1 MAKNIA
7 LEITLNGV
15 QKSISSLQDF
25 EKELQKLQDEL
36 GITTQESTKAF
47 DTMSSE
53 IQQVTQDFDKLTENI
68 QDVNFE
74 ETVDQFTQVGDAIT
88 DTFGQAQTAIQEF
101 GAETDIVGE
110 TAKKALNETSKAS
123 FSLSG
128 SLKDMG
134 DKFSQIPGPVGQLA
148 QGITGLGTAFKIL
161 IANPVGIFLAG
172 IALVFTTL
180 YKALTSTEKGL
191 FKFREL
197 MGALQGVL
205 DPVMK
210 LLQSIA
216 MVLVDGVLAGIEA
229 VQKGLELLGFEK
241 FAQASRDA
249 RDLAK
254 AINEVEE
261 AEGDLNVERAKQ
273 NKELAET
280 REILSDTNIS
290 LAERRKALEEVRKS
304 EENLASR
311 EVQLAEK
318 RLANIREEIKQK
330 GASLE
335 LNDREEQALI
345 ALFNTQQNQAA
356 VRRKNI
362 KADQALVREGE
373 AEQKRLETEKAQ
385 RQKEIA
391 DKRKSQIE
399 ETKKLAIEGLTAELE
414 LQKQLRKEITVPIPE
429 PAIIT
434 SLKSIRDNQKSLT
447 EQFKKPTFKDLL
459 DELKTVIPPYEQA
472 ADTVDNFGKMYES
485 ARKQLSK
492 GAQGSREDF
501 EIISKNLKNAFTD
514 AFIKGNITKP
524 ALDAFKE
531 IVEAYDVVNQ
541 NLNLAGDGGLFDAKK
556 YYEVFKDF
564 AIVNGVIIEEFN
576 EDGVLVQ
583 AKTKKSYEKAV
594 GDFEA
599 FQMGMTENIK
609 KFYREN
615 DENVK
620 KLVDIGATEEAKKL
634 VEQLTQTYLENLKIT
649 STSVIKSEQEI
660 RKFYD
665 NARKLQQERQK
676 DETLST
682 LGFIANNTE
691 IILKELI
698 ETVGLAEGVTEQAF
712 RDLVMG
718 IIGSKELTEDEL
730 NALSELYKKF
740 YKQVDDERQ
749 KDVDKENEAAK
760 KKREAQLNNIQ
771 ALSQQLGEVSSTLS
785 QFSDLALE
793 KLAQDEQIALE
804 SIVGTNEEANQ
815 KRLELAQQYEGKR
828 RQIEKQTRIQE
839 LEFARIQAV
848 AEGAVAIIRSAS
860 TPILIPLT
868 TALVAAQVALIS
880 AQIGQARSLQRGGML
895 QMGGLLEGPSH
906 EQGGI
911 RFGQMG
917 LELEG
922 GESVINRVST
932 AQYGSLLST
941 INQAGGGRPLVSSGF
956 DDSRLLEALAK
967 QRSEPIRAYVLEQEI
982 TNKQAVS
989 SRLESLS
996 TL

>member
-1 MAKNIA
+1 MARNIA
-7 LEITLNGV
+7 LEVTLGGV

-25 EKELQKLQDEL
+25 EKELQKLQEEL
-36 GITTQESTKAF
+36 GITSQDSLKAF
-47 DTMSSE
+47 DMMSSE

-74 ETVDQFTQVGDAIT
+74 ETVDQFTGVGDAIT
-88 DTFGQAQTAIQEF
+88 ETFGQAQNAIQEF
-101 GAETDIVGE
+101 GAESDIVGE

-134 DKFSQIPGPVGQLA
+134 EKFSQIPGPVGQLA
-148 QGITGLGTAFKIL
+148 QGVTGLGTAFKIL

-216 MVLVDGVLAGIEA
+216 LVLVDGVLAGIEA

-249 RDLAK
+249 RELARS
-254 AINEVEE
+254 INEVEE

-304 EENLASR
+304 EESLAAR

-318 RLANIREEIKQK
+318 RLANIREEIEQK
-330 GASLE
+330 GASEE
-335 LNDREEQALI
+335 LNTREENALI

-373 AEQKRLETEKAQ
+373 AEQKRLETEREQ
-385 RQKEIA
+385 RQKEAA
-391 DKRKSQIE
+391 DKRKAQIE
-399 ETKKLAIEGLTAELE
+399 ETKRLTLDALNKELSIY
-414 LQKQLRKEITVPIPE
+414 KEIVFVISAPIPE
-429 PAIIT
+429 PAVIT
-434 SLKSIRDNQKSLT
+434 ELRKIGETQNSLIQQFKRPLFADLLKDFENVVPPVTEATNAVDKFGKLYTQSRKELSMAAQKSEIEFEKVSRKLN
-447 EQFKKPTFKDLL
+447 EDFLNAFAVGDISKEALDGFRDIDKAYRSLNQQIFKTGETLFDPTKFYSLYRDVKVVNGEIINDVDKLGNVSRAITTKSFEDATGDLL
-459 DELKTVIPPYEQA
+459 VYENELRKAY
-472 ADTVDNFGKMYES
+472 GES
-485 ARKQLSK
+485 
-492 GAQGSREDF
+492 
-501 EIISKNLKNAFTD
+501 I
-514 AFIKGNITKP
+514 IKGN
-524 ALDAFKE
+524 KE
-531 IVEAYDVVNQ
+531 IADGLKQNDPVIQKQFTGLIDTYIKGIKDTSDSIIKQEQQISKFYSDSASLQAERQKKQTLSTIGFIGSQTDLILNELVNSV
-541 NLNLAGDGGLFDAKK
+541 GL
-556 YYEVFKDF
+556 V
-564 AIVNGVIIEEFN
+564 
-576 EDGVLVQ
+576 DGV
-583 AKTKKSYEKAV
+583 
-594 GDFEA
+594 
-599 FQMGMTENIK
+599 
-609 KFYREN
+609 
-615 DENVK
+615 
-620 KLVDIGATEEAKKL
+620 TEEAFDNL
-634 VEQLTQTYLENLKIT
+634 VK
-649 STSVIKSEQEI
+649 
-660 RKFYD
+660 
-665 NARKLQQERQK
+665 
-676 DETLST
+676 
-682 LGFIANNTE
+682 NT
-691 IILKELI
+691 ID
-698 ETVGLAEGVTEQAF
+698 TTN
-712 RDLVMG
+712 
-718 IIGSKELTEDEL
+718 LTEEEL
-730 NALSELYKKF
+730 DALTILYQQF
-740 YKQVDDERQ
+740 YEKLNGYRKQ
-749 KDVDKENEAAK
+749 DVDNEKQAQKE
-760 KKREAQLNNIQ
+760 KREAQLNNIQ

-793 KLAQDEQIALE
+793 TLAQQEEDALE
-804 SIVGTNEEANQ
+804 GIVGTTEQANQ

-828 RQIEKQTRIQE
+828 RELEKQTRIQE
-839 LEFARIQAV
+839 LEFARVQAI
-848 AEGAVAIIRSAS
+848 AEGAVAVIRSAAN
-860 TPILIPLT
+860 PILTPLT
-868 TALVAAQVALIS
+868 VALVAAQVSLIS
-880 AQIGQARSLQRGGML
+880 QQIQQARSLQRGGML
-895 QMGGLLEGPSH
+895 QFGGLLEGPSH

-911 RFGQMG
+911 RLGQMG
-917 LELEG
+917 IELEG
-922 GESVINRVST
+922 GEAVINRVST

-941 INQAGGGRPLVSSGF
+941 INQAGGGRPLVSTGF

>member
-15 QKSISSLQDF
+15 QKSISSLKDF

-36 GITTQESTKAF
+36 GITTQDSTKAF

-53 IQQVTQDFDKLTENI
+53 ILQVTQDFDKLTENI

-74 ETVDQFTQVGDAIT
+74 QAVDQFTGVGDAIT
-88 DTFGQAQTAIQEF
+88 ETFGQAQNAIQEF

-110 TAKKALNETSKAS
+110 TAKKALQETSKAS
-123 FSLSG
+123 FNVSD

-134 DKFSQIPGPVGQLA
+134 DKFSKIPGPIGQVA
-148 QGITGLGTAFKIL
+148 QSVSGLGQAFKIL
-161 IANPVGIFLAG
+161 LANPVGIFLAG

-216 MVLVDGVLAGIEA
+216 LVLVDGVLAGIEA

-249 RDLAK
+249 KDLARS
-254 AINEVEE
+254 INEVEE

-304 EENLASR
+304 EESLAAR

-330 GASLE
+330 GASEE
-335 LNDREEQALI
+335 LNTREENALI

-373 AEQKRLETEKAQ
+373 AEQKRLEAERVQ
-385 RQKEIA
+385 RQKEAA
-391 DKRKSQIE
+391 DRRKAQIE
-399 ETKKLAIEGLTAELE
+399 ETKRLTVEALNVELNKL
-414 LQKQLRKEITVPIPE
+414 KEIRFVISAPIPE
-429 PAIIT
+429 PAVLSELRKIGDT
-434 SLKSIRDNQKSLT
+434 QNSLIQ
-447 EQFKKPTFKDLL
+447 QFKRPLFADLL
-459 DELKTVIPPYEQA
+459 KDFENVVPPVTEA
-472 ADTVDNFGKMYES
+472 TNAVDKFGKLYTQSRRE
-485 ARKQLSK
+485 LSMAAQK
-492 GAQGSREDF
+492 GEIEFDRVSKKLNEDF
-501 EIISKNLKNAFTD
+501 LNAFAVGDISKE
-514 AFIKGNITKP
+514 
-524 ALDAFKE
+524 ALDAFRDIDK
-531 IVEAYDVVNQ
+531 AYRS
-541 NLNLAGDGGLFDAKK
+541 LNEQLFSTGQILFDPQKFYSLYRDVK
-556 YYEVFKDF
+556 
-564 AIVNGVIIEEFN
+564 IVNGEIINDVDKLGNVSRAITTKTFEDATGDLLTYEN
-576 EDGVLVQ
+576 ELRKAYGESIIKGNKAIADGLKQNDPEVKKQ
-583 AKTKKSYEKAV
+583 FKTLIDDYIN
-594 GDFEA
+594 G
-599 FQMGMTENIK
+599 IK
-609 KFYREN
+609 LTSDSIIKQEQQISKFYSDSAALQTERQ
-615 DENVK
+615 K
-620 KLVDIGATEEAKKL
+620 KQTISTIGFIGSQTDLILNELVNSVGLVDGITEEAFDNL
-634 VEQLTQTYLENLKIT
+634 V
-649 STSVIKSEQEI
+649 
-660 RKFYD
+660 
-665 NARKLQQERQK
+665 
-676 DETLST
+676 
-682 LGFIANNTE
+682 NNT
-691 IILKELI
+691 ID
-698 ETVGLAEGVTEQAF
+698 TTN
-712 RDLVMG
+712 
-718 IIGSKELTEDEL
+718 LTEEEL
-730 NALSELYKKF
+730 DALTILYQQF
-740 YKQVDDERQ
+740 YEKLNQYRKQ
-749 KDVDKENEAAK
+749 DVDNEKEAQKE
-760 KKREAQLNNIQ
+760 KRESQLNNIQ
-771 ALSQQLGEVSSTLS
+771 SLSQQLGEVSSTLR
-785 QFSDLALE
+785 QFSDLT
-793 KLAQDEQIALE
+793 LE
-804 SIVGTNEEANQ
+804 SLAIQEEQALDGIIGTTEQANQ
-815 KRLELAQQYEGKR
+815 KRIELAQQYEGQR

-839 LEFARIQAV
+839 LEFARIQAI
-848 AEGAVAIIRSAS
+848 AEGAVAVIRSAAN
-860 TPILIPLT
+860 PILTPLT
-868 TALVAAQVALIS
+868 VALVAAQVSLITS
-880 AQIGQARSLQRGGML
+880 QLQQARSLQRGGKL
-895 QMGGLLEGPSH
+895 QLGGLLEGPSH
-906 EQGGI
+906 EEGGI
-911 RFGQMG
+911 RFAQMG

-922 GESVINRVST
+922 GEAVINRVST

>member
-15 QKSISSLQDF
+15 QKSISSLKDF

-36 GITTQESTKAF
+36 GITTQDSTKAF

-53 IQQVTQDFDKLTENI
+53 ILQVTQDFDKLTENI

-74 ETVDQFTQVGDAIT
+74 QAVDQFTGVGDAIT
-88 DTFGQAQTAIQEF
+88 ETFGQAQNAIQEF

-134 DKFSQIPGPVGQLA
+134 DKFSAIPGPIGQVA
-148 QGITGLGTAFKIL
+148 QSVSGLGQAFKIL
-161 IANPVGIFLAG
+161 LANPVGLALAA
-172 IALVFTTL
+172 IAVVLGTL

-216 MVLVDGVLAGIEA
+216 LVLVDGVLAGIEA

-249 RDLAK
+249 KDLARS
-254 AINEVEE
+254 INEVEE

-304 EENLASR
+304 EESLAAR

-330 GASLE
+330 GASEE
-335 LNDREEQALI
+335 LNTREENALI

-373 AEQKRLETEKAQ
+373 AEQKRLEAERVQ
-385 RQKEIA
+385 RQKEAA
-391 DKRKSQIE
+391 DRRKAQIE
-399 ETKKLAIEGLTAELE
+399 ETKRLTVEALNVELNKL
-414 LQKQLRKEITVPIPE
+414 KEIRFVISAPIPE
-429 PAIIT
+429 PAV
-434 SLKSIRDNQKSLT
+434 LT
-447 EQFKKPTFKDLL
+447 ELRKIGDTQNSLIQQFKRPLFADLL
-459 DELKTVIPPYEQA
+459 KDFENVVPPVTEA
-472 ADTVDNFGKMYES
+472 TNAVDKFGKLYTQSRRE
-485 ARKQLSK
+485 LSMAAQK
-492 GAQGSREDF
+492 GEIEFDRVSKKLNEDF
-501 EIISKNLKNAFTD
+501 LNAFAVGDISKE
-514 AFIKGNITKP
+514 
-524 ALDAFKE
+524 ALDAFRDIDK
-531 IVEAYDVVNQ
+531 AYRSLNQQLFSTGQILFDPQKFYSLYKDVKVVNGEIINDVDKLGNVSRAITTKTFEDATGDLLVYENELRKAYGESIIKGNKAIADGLKQ
-541 NLNLAGDGGLFDAKK
+541 NDPEVKK
-556 YYEVFKDF
+556 QFKTLIDDY
-564 AIVNGVIIEEFN
+564 INGIKLTSDSIIKQE
-576 EDGVLVQ
+576 Q
-583 AKTKKSYEKAV
+583 QIS
-594 GDFEA
+594 
-599 FQMGMTENIK
+599 
-609 KFYREN
+609 KFYSDSAALQTERQ
-615 DENVK
+615 K
-620 KLVDIGATEEAKKL
+620 KQTISTIGFIGSQTDLILNELVNSVGLVDGITEEAFDNL
-634 VEQLTQTYLENLKIT
+634 V
-649 STSVIKSEQEI
+649 
-660 RKFYD
+660 
-665 NARKLQQERQK
+665 
-676 DETLST
+676 
-682 LGFIANNTE
+682 NNT
-691 IILKELI
+691 ID
-698 ETVGLAEGVTEQAF
+698 TTN
-712 RDLVMG
+712 
-718 IIGSKELTEDEL
+718 LTEEEL
-730 NALSELYKKF
+730 DALTILYQQF
-740 YKQVDDERQ
+740 YEKLNQYRKQ
-749 KDVDKENEAAK
+749 DVDNEKEAQKE
-760 KKREAQLNNIQ
+760 KRESQLNNIQ
-771 ALSQQLGEVSSTLS
+771 SLSQQLGEVSSTLR
-785 QFSDLALE
+785 QFSDLT
-793 KLAQDEQIALE
+793 LE
-804 SIVGTNEEANQ
+804 SLAIQEEQALDGIIGTTEQANQ
-815 KRLELAQQYEGKR
+815 KRIELAQQYEGQR

-839 LEFARIQAV
+839 LEFARIQAI
-848 AEGAVAIIRSAS
+848 AEGAVAVIRSAAN
-860 TPILIPLT
+860 PILTPLT
-868 TALVAAQVALIS
+868 VALVAAQVSLITS
-880 AQIGQARSLQRGGML
+880 QLQQARSLQRGGKL
-895 QMGGLLEGPSH
+895 QLGGLLEGPSH
-906 EQGGI
+906 EEGGI

-922 GESVINRVST
+922 GEAVINRVST